1 MTPVTAGWP
10 TGSDY
15 VVLEPEFFIRLY
27 IFDNY
32 LCFKANLNKNLNN
45 ANLPPHM
52 AHVVTNPS

>member
-32 LCFKANLNKNLNN
+32 LCFKAN
-45 ANLPPHM
+45 
-52 AHVVTNPS
+52 